1 MRDAAAEQFAL
12 GLSHQQ
18 AGRVPQAIACYR
30 KAIELR
36 PDYAEAHGNLGVA
49 LRSLGRLDEA
59 RACYERA
66 LAWDPGS
73 SATHGNLGVV
83 LNAQGEVEEAI
94 AHCRQAIALDAA
106 NAAAHSTLGSAMA
119 AQGRIEEARACF
131 EKAAEL
137 QPELAELQLNLGRA
151 LRMLGR
157 LDEAL
162 ARLRRAAELAPRS
175 VDAHNEL
182 AVVFQAR
189 GELEAAL
196 AAAREAIGL
205 DPAVARS
212 HYELAV
218 ALGELGMIDEAMAAL
233 DKAVALDSGY
243 HAAHSSM
250 LFYSHYSR
258 LDAGAIFARHRRWA
272 ERHEPAPPPPRTARR
287 GGRLR
292 VGYVSPDFRRH
303 SIAFFLL
310 PILAHHDR
318 DAFEVTCYSDVRRP
332 DDVTRQMQSHAE
344 VWRPVAGLPDEALAD
359 LVRRDEIDI
368 LVDLTVHSG
377 SNRLLAFA
385 RKPAPVQATY
395 LGYAGTTGLAAMDYK
410 ITDHAVDPVGRS
422 ESHHSEKLARLPDCY
437 FCYRPPVEAA
447 QLPVPRPAR
456 GRRVTFCSFQNIA
469 KLSATACALWA
480 RILKALPDA
489 RLILK
494 ARGLGG
500 TATRQRLLSMFAAQG
515 VGAAQLQIED
525 WDDMARYL
533 ARFAEVDIALDT
545 TPFNGGTSS
554 CHALW
559 MGIPVVTLA
568 GETSVGRV
576 GSSILGALGLPEL
589 VAASADAYVEIACRL
604 AREPERLAELR
615 ATLRARMQASPLMDG
630 PRFTASLE
638 KLYREMCRG

>member
-18 AGRVPQAIACYR
+18 AGRVQQAIACYR
-30 KAIELR
+30 KAIELK
-36 PDYAEAHGNLGVA
+36 PEYADAHGNLGVA
-49 LRSLGRLDEA
+49 LRSLGRLEEA

-66 LAWDPGS
+66 LACNPGS
-73 SATHGNLGVV
+73 SATHGNLAVV
-83 LNAQGEVEEAI
+83 LSAQGKVEDAI

-131 EKAAEL
+131 EKAVEL
-137 QPELAELQLNLGRA
+137 QPGLAELQLNLGRA

-162 ARLRRAAELAPRS
+162 AAARRAIE
-175 VDAHNEL
+175 
-182 AVVFQAR
+182 
-189 GELEAAL
+189 
-196 AAAREAIGL
+196 L

-212 HYELAV
+212 HCELAV

-233 DKAVALDSGY
+233 DKAVALDPGY

-250 LFYSHYSR
+250 LFYSYYSR
-258 LDAGAIFARHRRWA
+258 LDAGAIFTRHRRWA
-272 ERHEPAPPPPRTARR
+272 ERYEPVPQSPPRRPRR

-292 VGYVSPDFRRH
+292 VGYVSPDFKRH

-318 DAFEVTCYSDVRRP
+318 DAFEVICYSDVRNP
-332 DDVTRQMQSHAE
+332 DDVTRQMQSHAAL
-344 VWRPVAGLPDEALAD
+344 WRPVAGLPDEGLAD
-359 LVRRDEIDI
+359 LVRSDEIDL

-377 SNRLLAFA
+377 SNRLLTFA
-385 RKPAPVQATY
+385 RKPAAVQATW

-422 ESHHSEKLARLPDCY
+422 EAHHSEKLARLPDCY

-447 QLPVPRPAR
+447 QLPVTRPAR

-469 KLSATACALWA
+469 KLSAAACALWA
-480 RILKALPDA
+480 RILKALPDS

-500 TATRQRLLSMFAAQG
+500 TATQQRLISMFAAQG

-559 MGIPVVTLA
+559 MGVPVVTLA

-576 GSSILGALGLPEL
+576 GASILGALGLSEL
-589 VAASADAYVEIACRL
+589 VAPSADAYVEIACRL

-615 ATLRARMQASPLMDG
+615 ATLRARMQGSPLMDG
-630 PRFTASLE
+630 ARFTAGLE